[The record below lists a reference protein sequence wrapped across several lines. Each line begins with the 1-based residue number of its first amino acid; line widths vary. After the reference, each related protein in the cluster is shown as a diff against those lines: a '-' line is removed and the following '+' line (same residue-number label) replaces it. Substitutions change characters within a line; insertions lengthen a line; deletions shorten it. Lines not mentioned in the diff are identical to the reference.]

1 MYECMSFIAL
11 HNYLCFAV
19 HMAINLLNLEYY
31 CNMRPTVYVQDP
43 TMCPRTSS
51 QYLTVVRVTLS
62 SLTKVHA
69 SLHGYAFPD
78 HN

>member
-31 CNMRPTVYVQDP
+31 CNMRPSIVMDQLEPQTYCICVGSYNVSKNFIP
-43 TMCPRTSS
+43 IPNGS
-51 QYLTVVRVTLS
+51 Q
-62 SLTKVHA
+62 
-69 SLHGYAFPD
+69 G
-78 HN
+78 NII